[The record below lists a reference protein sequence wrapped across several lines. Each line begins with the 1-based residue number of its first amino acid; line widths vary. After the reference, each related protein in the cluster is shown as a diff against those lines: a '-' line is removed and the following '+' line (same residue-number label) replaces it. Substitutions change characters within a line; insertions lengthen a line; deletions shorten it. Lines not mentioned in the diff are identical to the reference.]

1 MENFAD
7 DAVSDAGA
15 CRPPRR
21 HAGARVGQWEG
32 SVGEQTFRYCR
43 PQENGNK
50 LDTRWMALASEDGA
64 RGTLVVARGAP
75 LSMSCHHFSPAD
87 DFGTRPG
94 TKTPVVRHG
103 GALVERDLTTVCV
116 DGAHAG
122 VGGIDSWG
130 SLPLPQHRA
139 DAQCGGK
146 CEWSFVLRPF
156 SRGDGTIEEM
166 AAEAKDRP
174 NFEPLQLDES

>member
-1 MENFAD
+1 M
-7 DAVSDAGA
+7 
-15 CRPPRR
+15 
-21 HAGARVGQWEG
+21 
-32 SVGEQTFRYCR
+32 
-43 PQENGNK
+43 
-50 LDTRWMALASEDGA
+50 
-64 RGTLVVARGAP
+64 
-75 LSMSCHHFSPAD
+75 
-87 DFGTRPG
+87 
-94 TKTPVVRHG
+94 
-103 GALVERDLTTVCV
+103 CV

>member
-1 MENFAD
+1 MVELLEVPEHQLVGVGAVVVSI
-7 DAVSDAGA
+7 DAEVPQVGPAVGAEAVGDTDA
-15 CRPPRR
+15 R
-21 HAGARVGQWEG
+21 
-32 SVGEQTFRYCR
+32 
-43 PQENGNK
+43 
-50 LDTRWMALASEDGA
+50 
-64 RGTLVVARGAP
+64 
-75 LSMSCHHFSPAD
+75 
-87 DFGTRPG
+87 
-94 TKTPVVRHG
+94 
-103 GALVERDLTTVCV
+103 LTV
-116 DGAHAG
+116 DGAQAG

>member
-1 MENFAD
+1 MQRCLCDPGYEGHDCSLQAPCECNGRGFCGHGRCFCDPGYGGD
-7 DAVSDAGA
+7 DCSGELSCPISGGRTCGGRGLCVL
-15 CRPPRR
+15 
-21 HAGARVGQWEG
+21 G
-32 SVGEQTFRYCR
+32 SC
-43 PQENGNK
+43 
-50 LDTRWMALASEDGA
+50 
-64 RGTLVVARGAP
+64 
-75 LSMSCHHFSPAD
+75 
-87 DFGTRPG
+87 
-94 TKTPVVRHG
+94 
-103 GALVERDLTTVCV
+103 VCV
-116 DGAHAG
+116 AG

-146 CEWSFVLRPF
+146 CEWSFVLRPL

>member
-1 MENFAD
+1 MRLDYVFFGVPD
-7 DAVSDAGA
+7 Q
-15 CRPPRR
+15 PP
-21 HAGARVGQWEG
+21 
-32 SVGEQTFRYCR
+32 
-43 PQENGNK
+43 
-50 LDTRWMALASEDGA
+50 
-64 RGTLVVARGAP
+64 AP
-75 LSMSCHHFSPAD
+75 LPD
-87 DFGTRPG
+87 R
-94 TKTPVVRHG
+94 
-103 GALVERDLTTVCV
+103 RDVQRARCG

-122 VGGIDSWG
+122 GGGIDSGG